1 MNYVIPEEDDYL
13 SLISDM
19 KRQKRVVKDIPIAS
33 LESTAGG
40 DIVLDGPY
48 ETILDAW
55 HDNHLRFT
63 KRAGKY
69 AVVIT
74 VWKWDMIDTDT
85 GGKVCRVL
93 DGKISASIAESER
106 QEADFEVN
114 TAILILFASFTVGIL
129 TGLVYALSSR
139 FANQLVTYSSLSG
152 FIVSCLCFLIGL
164 IWLVKAKVSMN
175 NRYLADEC

>member
-19 KRQKRVVKDIPIAS
+19 KRQKRVVRDIPIAS
-33 LESTAGG
+33 LESVSGG

-69 AVVIT
+69 AVAIT

-93 DGKISASIAESER
+93 DGRISASIADSER

-114 TAILILFASFTVGIL
+114 TAILILFASFTTSIL
-129 TGLVYALSSR
+129 SGLIYMMSSRLSNPLITYGSLGGLVAS
-139 FANQLVTYSSLSG
+139 AV
-152 FIVSCLCFLIGL
+152 CFLISF
-164 IWLVKAKVSMN
+164 IWLVRAKVSMN
-175 NRYLADEC
+175 DRYLADEY